1 MRRKGLLPE
10 ESSTGGGGRLFLMNT
25 RYLELNLHVFV
36 SVVLSPPVIFLIDSP
51 PHALKLLPFFFHS
64 ASATSFLILSPP
76 HAMPMDSLPF
86 SSDPASANVT
96 FVSLGLGLGLVAF
109 TSLGLGFGLVAFAS
123 LGLGLGLVAF
133 FLIVIFDADIAFF
146 FIGVLDGAAAP
157 IAILQL
163 GLHERN
169 KRRIQLSNLNPLL
182 TTSER

>member
-10 ESSTGGGGRLFLMNT
+10 ESSTGGAGRLFLMNT

-36 SVVLSPPVIFLIDSP
+36 FVVLSPPVIFLIDSL

-64 ASATSFLILSPP
+64 ASATSFLILSPH
-76 HAMPMDSLPF
+76 HAMPMFLLPF
-86 SSDPASANVT
+86 SSDPASANVA
-96 FVSLGLGLGLVAF
+96 FV
-109 TSLGLGFGLVAFAS
+109 S

-146 FIGVLDGAAAP
+146 FIGVLDGAAAH

-169 KRRIQLSNLNPLL
+169 KRRIQFSNLNPLL